1 MHTHIYVGAIIVLE
15 EREQQ
20 AFFQRFSFLESWI
33 GRGLFLVLCGSIMI
47 VLEGE
52 SEMSSMVASLL
63 TMVAGSLCISGVLY
77 FSMGLLCFR
86 ELKIRELTQI
96 RRKKQVALQAEQLS
110 AHKNEIEILLKE
122 TETKMQHV

>member
-1 MHTHIYVGAIIVLE
+1 
-15 EREQQ
+15 
-20 AFFQRFSFLESWI
+20 
-33 GRGLFLVLCGSIMI
+33 MI

-63 TMVAGSLCISGVLY
+63 AMVAGSLCISGVLY

>member
-1 MHTHIYVGAIIVLE
+1 MHIHTYVGAIIVLE

-52 SEMSSMVASLL
+52 SEMSSMVESLL

>member
-1 MHTHIYVGAIIVLE
+1 MYVCMYIGIIIVFE

-20 AFFQRFSFLESWI
+20 SFFQRFSFLESWV
-33 GRGLFLVLCGSIMI
+33 GRGLFLVLCGCIMI
-47 VLEGE
+47 VLDDD
-52 SEMSSMVASLL
+52 SLSTIHTL
-63 TMVAGSLCISGVLY
+63 VAGSLCISGVLY
-77 FSMGLLCFR
+77 FSMGMLCFR

-122 TETKMQHV
+122 TETKMQNV

>member
-1 MHTHIYVGAIIVLE
+1 
-15 EREQQ
+15 
-20 AFFQRFSFLESWI
+20 
-33 GRGLFLVLCGSIMI
+33 MI

>member
-1 MHTHIYVGAIIVLE
+1 MHTHTYVGAIIVLE

-77 FSMGLLCFR
+77 FSMGLLCVR

>member
-1 MHTHIYVGAIIVLE
+1 MHIHTYVGAIIVLE

>member
-1 MHTHIYVGAIIVLE
+1 
-15 EREQQ
+15 
-20 AFFQRFSFLESWI
+20 
-33 GRGLFLVLCGSIMI
+33 MI

-52 SEMSSMVASLL
+52 SEMSSMVESLL